1 MRTLCLLC
9 SSVVAALHSTA
20 HSLLIIPNC
29 SSPAYHLPLVTILHK
44 TRFHLY
50 TCQPHA
56 LLYHAQPSNSCL
68 RPSSPLELFTTEQH
82 PLHPHQFFP
91 PSLLSLVPS
100 LPFCSALTSYAHRPS
115 LNQCTTQQM
124 DHSGVDR
131 ESGWTLC
138 RLPLCSLS
146 LPLLSLQM
154 THPHQPFADSFE
166 ERKQRECPSRLSRF
180 SLLFFG
186 ESVCR
191 NQ

>member
-1 MRTLCLLC
+1 LFFRCCRAPLYRSLTVDYTQLL
-9 SSVVAALHSTA
+9 L
-20 HSLLIIPNC
+20 
-29 SSPAYHLPLVTILHK
+29 
-44 TRFHLY
+44 
-50 TCQPHA
+50 
-56 LLYHAQPSNSCL
+56 SCL
-68 RPSSPLELFTTEQH
+68 PPPPRHNPSQDPLSLIHMSTTCSPLPCSTLQQLPETFLSPLFTLELFTTEQH